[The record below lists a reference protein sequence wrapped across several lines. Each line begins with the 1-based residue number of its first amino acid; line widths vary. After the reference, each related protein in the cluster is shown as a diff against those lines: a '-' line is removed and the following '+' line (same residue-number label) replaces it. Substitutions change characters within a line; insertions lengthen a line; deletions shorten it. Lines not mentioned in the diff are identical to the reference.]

1 MKQYRMCFP
10 GGLSKALT
18 FSYDDGVTEDIR
30 LARIFEDNGLKCT
43 FNINSGLFSPEG
55 TRYDPARTGQRMT
68 VDDARKTY
76 DNPLFE
82 VACHGVDHP
91 HLEDIDPTVAF
102 GQILWDRL
110 RLEQLFGRRVT
121 GMAYPYGTYNDAV
134 IALCRSAGIRYSRTV
149 QSTHRFDLPTEWLT
163 LHPTC
168 HHNDPRLEELGDR
181 FLQETYDSLHVLPKM
196 MYVWGH
202 AYEFARDDNW
212 SVMEHFAK
220 KMAGKT
226 DIWYATNGEI
236 ADYCR
241 DFGRL
246 QFSADG
252 LIVRNPTARR
262 LWMNVN
268 HDVIVI
274 APGETRRL

>member
-10 GGLSKALT
+10 GGLTKALT
-18 FSYDDGVTEDIR
+18 FSYDDGVTEDVR

-43 FNINSGLFSPEG
+43 FNVNSGLLSPAG
-55 TRYDPARTGQRMT
+55 TSYDPARIAQRMT
-68 VDDARKTY
+68 AEDIRKTY

-82 VACHGVDHP
+82 VACHSVDHP
-91 HLEDIDPTVAF
+91 RLEHIDPAVAY
-102 GQILWDRL
+102 GQILWDRQC
-110 RLEQLFGRRVT
+110 LEQLFGRRVT
-121 GMAYPYGTYNDAV
+121 GMAYPYGTYNDTV
-134 IALCRSAGIRYSRTV
+134 VALCRSAGIRYSRTV
-149 QSTHRFDLPTEWLT
+149 HATHSFEMPEEWLT

-168 HHNDPRLEELGDR
+168 HHKDPQLEELGDR
-181 FLQETYDSLHVLPKM
+181 FLETKEKM
-196 MYVWGH
+196 PQMFYVWGH

-212 SVMEHFAK
+212 HIIEHFAK
-220 KMAGKT
+220 KMAGKA

-252 LIVRNPTARR
+252 LIVRNPTTQR
-262 LWMNVN
+262 LWMAVGTST
-268 HDVIVI
+268 IVI
-274 APGETRRL
+274 APGETRRLL